1 MLIAA
6 DIVVLLLGIHVD
18 DLARVSVESHLEWL
32 CAALLCEFEMEGI
45 GCPTC
50 VLGTDIDLRSDG
62 SIQCGSMVI
71 SRILTKQLLP
81 TAPLSSPT
89 LHLIKLCVGF
99 IFGLVSLADGC
110 LQHINFL
117 NVPLPDATPVYMH
130 APKGYGRP

>member
-1 MLIAA
+1 MWVHG
-6 DIVVLLLGIHVD
+6 DQQ
-18 DLARVSVESHLEWL
+18 DLDETVATY
-32 CAALLCEFEMEGI
+32 G
-45 GCPTC
+45 PT
-50 VLGTDIDLRSDG
+50 LKST
-62 SIQCGSMVI
+62 
-71 SRILTKQLLP
+71 
-81 TAPLSSPT
+81 T